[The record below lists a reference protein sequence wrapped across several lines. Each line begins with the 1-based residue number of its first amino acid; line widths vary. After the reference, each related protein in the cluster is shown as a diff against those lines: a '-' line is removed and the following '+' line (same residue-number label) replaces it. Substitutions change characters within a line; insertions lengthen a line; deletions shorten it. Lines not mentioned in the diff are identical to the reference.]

1 MRWCSELTGN
11 RMPFYDYE
19 CSACGTFEVMRRLTE
34 RNDPVSCPQCLNASE
49 RIQTG
54 SPMLVTG
61 RGDSLENAG
70 SYGFRHRGF
79 CACCI

>member
-1 MRWCSELTGN
+1 
-11 RMPFYDYE
+11 
-19 CSACGTFEVMRRLTE
+19 MRRLTE